1 MIQNIKSILK
11 HSSVYGIGNAAQ
23 KAIGLITLPL
33 YSMKLASVAEFG
45 IFGIIDITINILVI
59 VFTFGQANSILM
71 FNNSA
76 EYKHKRKQAFFT
88 IVTSVVFINIL
99 LLTALYFSQNYIFK
113 SLFIPVKYSIYF
125 KLGLMVVL
133 VRVLTTVLMA
143 KLRADERSVFFTI
156 VTLIKIS
163 AVLLL
168 IIYFV
173 GFAGYGIK
181 GILYAYILSE
191 LLILAVLI
199 PSTLKEMNFN
209 FDNQIFKEAVVFGL
223 PLIFSAIGIMLLN
236 LSDRYIIQYL
246 KDSTNVGLYD
256 FGYRIAGALNM
267 FLIMPFNTALLPS
280 AYKVYGQPNDKRY
293 YSKLLTY
300 MTFVGVWAGL
310 ALSLFAEE
318 IVKLLALKSGYYP
331 AYAVVPLIV
340 FAYVFSGMR
349 NITSLGMMLTKKTG
363 YIGLLTLF
371 FAVFNIVLNFILIPR
386 YGIMAAAFTTLLSF
400 VLFYL
405 SAQIISN
412 KFYPIPFENGKIVK
426 VLTSGVVLYFAAQLA
441 KEFSFVFYFIARL
454 AAVLVFPFVLL
465 YTGFYEKIEL
475 ETLNKIKGKLGSPK
489 AILKELNSFFF
500 NSGNEQ

>member
-1 MIQNIKSILK
+1 MFQNIKSILK
-11 HSSVYGIGNAAQ
+11 HSSVYSVGNAAQ

-33 YSMKLASVAEFG
+33 YSMKLTSVAEFG

-59 VFTFGQANSILM
+59 VLTFGQPNSILM
-71 FNNSA
+71 FNNSI
-76 EYKHKRKQAFFT
+76 EYKEKRKQAFFT
-88 IVTSVVFINIL
+88 IVTSVMFVNLLIL
-99 LLTALYFSQNYIFK
+99 SFLFFSRSYIFK
-113 SLFIPVKYSIYF
+113 SLFIKPEYSVYF
-125 KLGLMVVL
+125 KLGLIVVL
-133 VRVLTTVLMA
+133 VRVLTTILMA
-143 KLRADERSVFFTI
+143 KLRADERSVFYTA

-173 GFAGYGIK
+173 GFAGLGIK
-181 GILYAYILSE
+181 GILLAYLMSEIIILVV
-191 LLILAVLI
+191 LL
-199 PSTLKEMNFN
+199 PSTIKSMKFE
-209 FDNQIFKEAVVFGL
+209 FDNAVFRESVSFGL

-310 ALSLFAEE
+310 ALSLFSEE
-318 IVKLLALKSGYYP
+318 MVKILALKPDYYSS
-331 AYAVVPLIV
+331 YVVVPLIV

-349 NITSLGMMLTKKTG
+349 NITSLGMMLTKKTN

-371 FAVFNIVLNFILIPR
+371 FASFNIALNFLLIPK

-400 VLFYL
+400 VLFYV
-405 SAQIISN
+405 SAQVISN
-412 KFYPIPFENGKIVK
+412 KFYPIPFENIKIIK
-426 VLTSGVVLYFAAQLA
+426 LLLAGIVLYFASEWL
-441 KEFSFVFYFIARL
+441 SDVPYVLFIGVRVIL
-454 AAVLVFPFVLL
+454 ILIFPFILL
-465 YTGFYEKIEL
+465 LTGFYEEVELTTLKKIFGR
-475 ETLNKIKGKLGSPK
+475 LNNP
-489 AILKELNSFFF
+489 KELIKELKSIFLNSDV
-500 NSGNEQ
+500 S

>member
-59 VFTFGQANSILM
+59 VFTFGQSNSILM

-76 EYKHKRKQAFFT
+76 EYKHKRNQAFFT
-88 IVTSVVFINIL
+88 VVASVLFVNAV
-99 LLTALYFSQNYIFK
+99 LLTGLYFSQDYIFK
-113 SLFIPVKYSIYF
+113 SLFIPQNYSVYF
-125 KLGLMVVL
+125 KLGLIVVL
-133 VRVLTTVLMA
+133 VRVLTTILMA
-143 KLRADERSVFFTI
+143 KLRADERSVFFTV

-173 GFAGYGIK
+173 GFAGYGIE

-191 LLILAVLI
+191 LIILAVLF
-199 PSTLKEMNFN
+199 PSTLKEMKFS
-209 FDNQIFKEAVVFGL
+209 FDNQIFKESVGFGL

-318 IVKLLALKSGYYP
+318 IVKLLAFKTDYYP

-371 FAVFNIVLNFILIPR
+371 FAVFNIVLNFLLIPR

-405 SAQIISN
+405 SAQVISN
-412 KFYPIPFENGKIVK
+412 KFYPVPFENGKIVR
-426 VLTSGVVLYFAAQLA
+426 VLVSGVVLYFVALLT
-441 KEFSFVFYFIARL
+441 KDLNFVFYFVVRIA
-454 AAVLVFPFVLL
+454 AILVFPFMLL
-465 YTGFYEKIEL
+465 YIGFYEKIEL
-475 ETLNKIKGKLGSPK
+475 ETIKKIRGKLGSPK
-489 AILKELNSFFF
+489 DIIKELNSFFF
-500 NSGNEQ
+500 NSGK